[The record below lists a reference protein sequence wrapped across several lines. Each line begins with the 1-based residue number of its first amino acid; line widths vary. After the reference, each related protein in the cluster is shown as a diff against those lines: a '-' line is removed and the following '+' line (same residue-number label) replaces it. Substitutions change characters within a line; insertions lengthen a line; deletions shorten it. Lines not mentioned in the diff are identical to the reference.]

1 MLNSQSRSRR
11 LSYRRMQLL
20 PHGTQDLLRMTLQD
34 FGWARRNS
42 RFKAVSLMMAFDV
55 R

>member
-1 MLNSQSRSRR
+1 MLNSQSRSRQ

-34 FGWARRNS
+34 FELAGNS

-55 R
+55 P